1 MIKWVDENALQYFR
15 KRTEVQ
21 STGNTITVSE
31 KSNKSFPSILTKS
44 DIDVNLDNII
54 DNNTILKNNNKL
66 KSGLTLAKITTG
78 LPTKVKER
86 YALKDNQ
93 GNVIGSEINIYYDS
107 SLVEV
112 YLGNTDDRLTNVP
125 DPSTGKNYTIVK
137 SVSGE
142 DALCFVFVLDTGL
155 YELVSVPVGDFLRES
170 EFKDGLNVSNH
181 EVSAKI
187 SDGLEFGNA
196 GIGVNKPVKVKLHN
210 KYVSPSLANGISV
223 LNVNSN
229 GLSLDLENLLQRS
242 FKSSSYINLV
252 LTQAEASPLGTG
264 QVLLPILQPEA
275 NVVTISSATS
285 QNNGLVT
292 ANDVKQYLEGQG
304 SIKIQKGTD
313 GFYFNT
319 SVVKSTDSV
328 TGGTL
333 YTIKGD
339 LDIVNVENSG
349 PHQQGDIVT
358 IIDGLAHSYDVKQY
372 IEGNTYWRSDGTYQ
386 TSGIYTTTNTASGT
400 YSVAEGYDSTASAN
414 YSHAEGCQ
422 TAATGLSSHAEGES
436 TTASGDQSHVEGN
449 GATASGD
456 ISHAEGNDTSARG
469 DYSHAEGYAT
479 MTSGESSHVEG
490 SDTYALG
497 DASHAEGQGF
507 ITKSNFTISG
517 LANSTTYQS
526 STNHGLSKGIII
538 ERHVSSEDKYRF
550 ATIVNVLDNTHFVVD
565 KTLDDTQNITNE
577 YIYRLTGV
585 SYGNYSHSEGN
596 NTVARGMN
604 SHAEGDGTIAQE
616 NNSHAEGGST
626 TASGINSHAEGG
638 VTIASGTSSHAEGD
652 STAASGAS
660 SHAEGSGSEASGVA
674 AHAEG
679 YETVASGE
687 NSHAEG
693 ADTVS
698 SGLASHVEGYGP
710 TASGDASHAEG
721 CATIASGYTSHAE
734 GYQTTASEECSH
746 AEGSDTIAN
755 GNAAHSEGAHTTA
768 WGDGS
773 HVEGGGSVIRSTF
786 TISGS
791 AGIKGYVSSQDH
803 GLVVGSV
810 IKYNNRYAT
819 VVEVTNSTHFTLDH
833 TLDSDAAL
841 TNVYVDIIT
850 GISYGNCSHVE
861 NRENIA
867 VGASS
872 HAEGLHTIANNDNEH
887 ACGKYNLSTPN
898 QTLFSIGNG
907 TSDSDRHNVFEVTQ
921 DGSIIGGSFS
931 SGTSTQTINTSDT
944 APVVTKS
951 ESIILLNQDSRIPPF
966 LDLES
971 FSMSPGQH
979 VTIFLTNTFSSLSVS
994 LILGYSAYIYTQGN
1008 VDYKLGP
1015 EVHNITAQYSK
1026 IDIIRIST
1034 HQWTITL
1041 Y

>member
-1 MIKWVDENALQYFR
+1 MTKWVDENALQYFR

-21 STGNTITVSE
+21 STGNTIIISE
-31 KSNKSFPSILTKS
+31 KSNKRFPGTLTKS
-44 DIDVNLDNII
+44 DIDVNLNNII
-54 DNNTILKNNNKL
+54 DNNTILNNSNKL

-112 YLGNTDDRLTNVP
+112 YLGNTDDRLTNVA

-170 EFKDGLNVSNH
+170 EFKDGLEVSNH

-187 SDGLEFGNA
+187 SDGLVFGDA
-196 GIGVNKPVKVKLHN
+196 RSGDNKPVKIKLHN
-210 KYVSPSLANGISV
+210 KYVSPALANGISV
-223 LNVNSN
+223 LNVDSN

-252 LTQAEASPLGTG
+252 LTQAGASPLSTG

-285 QNNGLVT
+285 QNNGLAT
-292 ANDVKQYLEGQG
+292 AN
-304 SIKIQKGTD
+304 
-313 GFYFNT
+313 
-319 SVVKSTDSV
+319 
-328 TGGTL
+328 
-333 YTIKGD
+333 
-339 LDIVNVENSG
+339 
-349 PHQQGDIVT
+349 
-358 IIDGLAHSYDVKQY
+358 DVKQY

-386 TSGIYTTTNTASGT
+386 TSGIYTATNTASGT
-400 YSVAEGYDSTASAN
+400 YSVAEGYGTVA
-414 YSHAEGCQ
+414 
-422 TAATGLSSHAEGES
+422 
-436 TTASGDQSHVEGN
+436 
-449 GATASGD
+449 
-456 ISHAEGNDTSARG
+456 
-469 DYSHAEGYAT
+469 
-479 MTSGESSHVEG
+479 SGESSHV
-490 SDTYALG
+490 
-497 DASHAEGQGF
+497 
-507 ITKSNFTISG
+507 
-517 LANSTTYQS
+517 
-526 STNHGLSKGIII
+526 
-538 ERHVSSEDKYRF
+538 
-550 ATIVNVLDNTHFVVD
+550 
-565 KTLDDTQNITNE
+565 
-577 YIYRLTGV
+577 
-585 SYGNYSHSEGN
+585 
-596 NTVARGMN
+596 
-604 SHAEGDGTIAQE
+604 
-616 NNSHAEGGST
+616 
-626 TASGINSHAEGG
+626 
-638 VTIASGTSSHAEGD
+638 
-652 STAASGAS
+652 
-660 SHAEGSGSEASGVA
+660 
-674 AHAEG
+674 
-679 YETVASGE
+679 
-687 NSHAEG
+687 EG

-698 SGLASHVEGYGP
+698 SGLASHAEGYGP
-710 TASGDASHAEG
+710 TASGNASHAEG
-721 CATIASGYTSHAE
+721 EATIASGSASHAE
-734 GYQTTASEECSH
+734 GYGTTSSEEYSH
-746 AEGSDTIAN
+746 AEGDGTISA
-755 GNAAHSEGAHTTA
+755 GNASHSEGAHTTA

-773 HVEGGGSVIRSTF
+773 HAEGSSSGSTIRSTF

-791 AGIKGYVSSQDH
+791 AGITGYVSSQDH

-810 IKYNNRYAT
+810 IKYNNIYAA
-819 VVEVTNSTHFTLDH
+819 VVEVTNSTHFILDH

-841 TNVYVDIIT
+841 TNAYVNIIT

-867 VGASS
+867 IGASS

-921 DGSIIGGSFS
+921 DGNIIGGSFS
-931 SGTSTQTINTSDT
+931 SGISTQTIDTADT

-951 ESIILLNQDSRIPPF
+951 ESIILLEQDSRIPPF

-979 VTIFLTNTFSSLSVS
+979 VTIFLTHTFNSLSVS
-994 LILGYSAYIYTQGN
+994 LILGYGAYIYTQGN

-1026 IDIIRIST
+1026 IDIIRISI
-1034 HQWTITL
+1034 HQWAITL

>member
-1 MIKWVDENALQYFR
+1 MTKWVDENALQYFR

-21 STGNTITVSE
+21 STGNTITISE
-31 KSNKSFPSILTKS
+31 KSSKRFPGTLTKS

-125 DPSTGKNYTIVK
+125 DPSTGKNYTITK

-170 EFKDGLNVSNH
+170 EFKDGLEVSNH

-187 SDGLEFGNA
+187 SDGLVFGDA
-196 GIGVNKPVKVKLHN
+196 RSGDNKPVKIKLHN
-210 KYVSPSLANGISV
+210 KYVGPSVALRDGISV
-223 LNVNSN
+223 LNVSSD

-252 LTQAEASPLGTG
+252 LTQAGASPLDTG

-285 QNNGLVT
+285 QNNGLAT
-292 ANDVKQYLEGQG
+292 AN
-304 SIKIQKGTD
+304 
-313 GFYFNT
+313 
-319 SVVKSTDSV
+319 
-328 TGGTL
+328 
-333 YTIKGD
+333 
-339 LDIVNVENSG
+339 
-349 PHQQGDIVT
+349 
-358 IIDGLAHSYDVKQY
+358 DVKQY

-386 TSGIYTTTNTASGT
+386 TSGIYTAANTASGT
-400 YSVAEGYDSTASAN
+400 YSVAEGN
-414 YSHAEGCQ
+414 
-422 TAATGLSSHAEGES
+422 S
-436 TTASGDQSHVEGN
+436 TTASG
-449 GATASGD
+449 
-456 ISHAEGNDTSARG
+456 
-469 DYSHAEGYAT
+469 
-479 MTSGESSHVEG
+479 
-490 SDTYALG
+490 
-497 DASHAEGQGF
+497 
-507 ITKSNFTISG
+507 SN
-517 LANSTTYQS
+517 
-526 STNHGLSKGIII
+526 
-538 ERHVSSEDKYRF
+538 
-550 ATIVNVLDNTHFVVD
+550 
-565 KTLDDTQNITNE
+565 
-577 YIYRLTGV
+577 
-585 SYGNYSHSEGN
+585 SHSEG
-596 NTVARGMN
+596 
-604 SHAEGDGTIAQE
+604 SGTMA
-616 NNSHAEGGST
+616 NGSNSHAEGGST
-626 TASGINSHAEGG
+626 TANGQ
-638 VTIASGTSSHAEGD
+638 SSHAEGD
-652 STAASGAS
+652 STIASGNS
-660 SHAEGSGSEASGVA
+660 SHAEGSGPEASGVA

-687 NSHAEG
+687 SSHAEG
-693 ADTVS
+693 RDTTAL
-698 SGLASHVEGYGP
+698 GDYSHAECMYTNAYG
-710 TASGDASHAEG
+710 DFSHAEG
-721 CATIASGYTSHAE
+721 
-734 GYQTTASEECSH
+734 
-746 AEGSDTIAN
+746 EGSVVQ
-755 GNAAHSEGAHTTA
+755 S
-768 WGDGS
+768 S
-773 HVEGGGSVIRSTF
+773 F

-791 AGIKGYVSSQDH
+791 AGITEYVSSQDH

-810 IKYNNRYAT
+810 IKYNNIYAA
-819 VVEVTNSTHFTLDH
+819 VVQVDNTTHFTLNH
-833 TLDSDAAL
+833 TLSSNTAL

-850 GISYGNCSHVE
+850 GISYGDCSHVE
-861 NRENIA
+861 NRGNIA
-867 VGASS
+867 IGDNS
-872 HAEGLHTIANNDNEH
+872 HVEGLHTITNNDNEH

-907 TSDSDRHNVFEVTQ
+907 TSDTDRRNAFEVTQ
-921 DGSIIGGSFS
+921 DGNIIGGSFS
-931 SGTSTQTINTSDT
+931 SGVSVQTINTADT

-951 ESIILLNQDSRIPPF
+951 ESIILLYQDSRIPPF

-979 VTIFLTNTFSSLSVS
+979 ITIFLTHTFDSLNVS
-994 LILGYSAYIYTQGN
+994 LIFGYSAYIYTQGN

-1015 EVHNITAQYSK
+1015 ENQLLPPEVYNITAQYSK
-1026 IDIIRIST
+1026 IDIVRMGI

>member
-1 MIKWVDENALQYFR
+1 MTKWVDENALQYFR

-21 STGNTITVSE
+21 STGNTITISE
-31 KSNKSFPSILTKS
+31 KNNKRFPGTLTKS

-78 LPTKVKER
+78 LPVKVKER

-93 GNVIGSEINIYYDS
+93 GNVIGSEIDIYYDS

-125 DPSTGKNYTIVK
+125 DPSTGKNYTITK

-196 GIGVNKPVKVKLHN
+196 GIGVNKPVKIKLHN
-210 KYVSPSLANGISV
+210 KYVGPSVALRDGISV
-223 LNVNSN
+223 LNVDSN

-252 LTQAEASPLGTG
+252 LTQAGASPLSTG

-285 QNNGLVT
+285 QNNGLAT
-292 ANDVKQYLEGQG
+292 ANDVKQY
-304 SIKIQKGTD
+304 
-313 GFYFNT
+313 
-319 SVVKSTDSV
+319 V
-328 TGGTL
+328 
-333 YTIKGD
+333 
-339 LDIVNVENSG
+339 
-349 PHQQGDIVT
+349 
-358 IIDGLAHSYDVKQY
+358 
-372 IEGNTYWRSDGTYQ
+372 EGNTYWRSDGTYQ
-386 TSGIYTTTNTASGT
+386 TSGIYTATNTASGT
-400 YSVAEGYDSTASAN
+400 YSVAEGYDSTAGAN

-422 TAATGLSSHAEGES
+422 TVATGLSSHAEGES
-436 TTASGDQSHVEGN
+436 TTASGDQSHAEGD
-449 GATASGD
+449 GTSASGD
-456 ISHAEGNDTSARG
+456 MSHAEGNDTSAQGDYSHTEGYGTVASGESSHAEGAGTLASG
-469 DYSHAEGYAT
+469 DYSHAEG
-479 MTSGESSHVEG
+479 SGVEAYG
-490 SDTYALG
+490 QY
-497 DASHAEGQGF
+497 SHAEGF
-507 ITKSNFTISG
+507 CT
-517 LANSTTYQS
+517 A
-526 STNHGLSKGIII
+526 
-538 ERHVSSEDKYRF
+538 
-550 ATIVNVLDNTHFVVD
+550 
-565 KTLDDTQNITNE
+565 
-577 YIYRLTGV
+577 
-585 SYGNYSHSEGN
+585 
-596 NTVARGMN
+596 
-604 SHAEGDGTIAQE
+604 
-616 NNSHAEGGST
+616 
-626 TASGINSHAEGG
+626 ASGE
-638 VTIASGTSSHAEGD
+638 SSHAEGD
-652 STAASGAS
+652 DS
-660 SHAEGSGSEASGVA
+660 VA
-674 AHAEG
+674 
-679 YETVASGE
+679 
-687 NSHAEG
+687 
-693 ADTVS
+693 
-698 SGLASHVEGYGP
+698 L
-710 TASGDASHAEG
+710 
-721 CATIASGYTSHAE
+721 
-734 GYQTTASEECSH
+734 EECSH
-746 AEGSDTIAN
+746 AEGDRTISA
-755 GNAAHSEGAHTTA
+755 GNASHSEGAHTTA

-773 HVEGGGSVIRSTF
+773 HAEGSSSGSTTKSTF

-791 AGIKGYVSSQDH
+791 AGIMGYVSSQDH

-810 IKYNNRYAT
+810 IKYNNIYAA
-819 VVEVTNSTHFTLDH
+819 VVQVDNATHFTLDK
-833 TLDSDAAL
+833 TLSSDTAL

-861 NRENIA
+861 NKGNIA
-867 VGASS
+867 VGVNS
-872 HAEGLHTIANNDNEH
+872 HAEGLCTITNNDNEH
-887 ACGKYNLSTPN
+887 ACGKYNLSTPD

-907 TSDSDRHNVFEVTQ
+907 TSDSDRRNVFEVTQ
-921 DGSIIGGSFS
+921 DGNIIGGSFS
-931 SGTSTQTINTSDT
+931 SGISTQTINTSDT

-951 ESIILLNQDSRIPPF
+951 GSIILLEQDSRIPPF

-979 VTIFLTNTFSSLSVS
+979 VTIFLTHTFNSLSVS
-994 LILGYSAYIYTQGN
+994 LILGYGAYIYTQGN

-1026 IDIIRIST
+1026 IDIVRIST

>member
-1 MIKWVDENALQYFR
+1 MTKWVDENALQYFR

-21 STGNTITVSE
+21 STGNTITISE
-31 KSNKSFPSILTKS
+31 KSNKRFPGTLTKS

-54 DNNTILKNNNKL
+54 DNNTILKNSNKL

-125 DPSTGKNYTIVK
+125 DPSTRKNYTITK

-187 SDGLEFGNA
+187 SDGLQFGDARTGDNR
-196 GIGVNKPVKVKLHN
+196 PVKIKLHN
-210 KYVSPSLANGISV
+210 KYVSPALANGISV
-223 LNVNSN
+223 LNVSSD
-229 GLSLDLENLLQRS
+229 GLSLDLEHLLQRS

-252 LTQAEASPLGTG
+252 LTQAGASPLDTG

-285 QNNGLVT
+285 QNNGLAT
-292 ANDVKQYLEGQG
+292 AN
-304 SIKIQKGTD
+304 
-313 GFYFNT
+313 
-319 SVVKSTDSV
+319 
-328 TGGTL
+328 
-333 YTIKGD
+333 
-339 LDIVNVENSG
+339 
-349 PHQQGDIVT
+349 
-358 IIDGLAHSYDVKQY
+358 DVKQY

-436 TTASGDQSHVEGN
+436 TTASGDQSHAEGD
-449 GATASGD
+449 GTSASGNM
-456 ISHAEGNDTSARG
+456 SHAEGNDTSAQG
-469 DYSHAEGYAT
+469 DNSHAEGYGT
-479 MTSGESSHVEG
+479 TSSGESSH
-490 SDTYALG
+490 
-497 DASHAEGQGF
+497 AEG
-507 ITKSNFTISG
+507 
-517 LANSTTYQS
+517 A
-526 STNHGLSKGIII
+526 H
-538 ERHVSSEDKYRF
+538 
-550 ATIVNVLDNTHFVVD
+550 
-565 KTLDDTQNITNE
+565 
-577 YIYRLTGV
+577 
-585 SYGNYSHSEGN
+585 
-596 NTVARGMN
+596 
-604 SHAEGDGTIAQE
+604 TIAWGDE
-616 NNSHAEGGST
+616 SHAEGGGFAIKS
-626 TASGINSHAEGG
+626 I
-638 VTIASGTSSHAEGD
+638 
-652 STAASGAS
+652 
-660 SHAEGSGSEASGVA
+660 
-674 AHAEG
+674 
-679 YETVASGE
+679 
-687 NSHAEG
+687 
-693 ADTVS
+693 
-698 SGLASHVEGYGP
+698 
-710 TASGDASHAEG
+710 
-721 CATIASGYTSHAE
+721 
-734 GYQTTASEECSH
+734 
-746 AEGSDTIAN
+746 
-755 GNAAHSEGAHTTA
+755 
-768 WGDGS
+768 
-773 HVEGGGSVIRSTF
+773 F

-791 AGIKGYVSSQDH
+791 AGTKGYVSSQDH

-810 IKYNNRYAT
+810 IKYNNIYAT
-819 VVEVTNSTHFTLDH
+819 IVEVINFTHFTLDK
-833 TLDSDAAL
+833 TLSSDTAL

-861 NRENIA
+861 NKGNIA
-867 VGASS
+867 VGNNS
-872 HAEGLHTIANNDNEH
+872 HAEGLCTIANNDNEH

-921 DGSIIGGSFS
+921 DGNIIGGSFS
-931 SGTSTQTINTSDT
+931 SGVSTQTIDTADT

-951 ESIILLNQDSRIPPF
+951 KSIILLEQDTKIPPF
-966 LDLES
+966 LDLKY

-979 VTIFLTNTFSSLSVS
+979 VTIFLTHTFDSLDVSV
-994 LILGYSAYIYTQGN
+994 IFGYSVYIYTQGN

-1015 EVHNITAQYSK
+1015 DNQLLPPKVHNITAQYSK

>member
-1 MIKWVDENALQYFR
+1 MTKWVDESALQYFR

-21 STGNTITVSE
+21 STGNTITISE
-31 KSNKSFPSILTKS
+31 KSNKRFPGTLTKS

-125 DPSTGKNYTIVK
+125 DPSTGKNYTITK

-196 GIGVNKPVKVKLHN
+196 GIGVNKPVKIKLHN
-210 KYVSPSLANGISV
+210 KYVGPSVALRDGISV
-223 LNVNSN
+223 LNVDSN

-252 LTQAEASPLGTG
+252 LTQAGASPLSTG

-285 QNNGLVT
+285 QNNGLAT
-292 ANDVKQYLEGQG
+292 AN
-304 SIKIQKGTD
+304 
-313 GFYFNT
+313 
-319 SVVKSTDSV
+319 
-328 TGGTL
+328 
-333 YTIKGD
+333 
-339 LDIVNVENSG
+339 
-349 PHQQGDIVT
+349 
-358 IIDGLAHSYDVKQY
+358 DVKQY

-400 YSVAEGYDSTASAN
+400 YSVAEGN
-414 YSHAEGCQ
+414 
-422 TAATGLSSHAEGES
+422 S
-436 TTASGDQSHVEGN
+436 TTASGG
-449 GATASGD
+449 
-456 ISHAEGNDTSARG
+456 
-469 DYSHAEGYAT
+469 
-479 MTSGESSHVEG
+479 
-490 SDTYALG
+490 
-497 DASHAEGQGF
+497 
-507 ITKSNFTISG
+507 
-517 LANSTTYQS
+517 
-526 STNHGLSKGIII
+526 
-538 ERHVSSEDKYRF
+538 
-550 ATIVNVLDNTHFVVD
+550 
-565 KTLDDTQNITNE
+565 
-577 YIYRLTGV
+577 
-585 SYGNYSHSEGN
+585 
-596 NTVARGMN
+596 N
-604 SHAEGDGTIAQE
+604 SHAEGSGTIASGG
-616 NNSHAEGGST
+616 NSHAEGG
-626 TASGINSHAEGG
+626 A
-638 VTIASGTSSHAEGD
+638 TIASGLSSHAEGD
-652 STAASGAS
+652 STVASGS
-660 SHAEGSGSEASGVA
+660 HSHAEGSG
-674 AHAEG
+674 
-679 YETVASGE
+679 
-687 NSHAEG
+687 
-693 ADTVS
+693 
-698 SGLASHVEGYGP
+698 P
-710 TASGDASHAEG
+710 TASGDCSHAEG
-721 CATIASGYTSHAE
+721 EATIASGQA
-734 GYQTTASEECSH
+734 SH
-746 AEGSDTIAN
+746 AEGSDTTAD
-755 GNAAHSEGAHTTA
+755 GNVAHAEGAHTIA

-773 HVEGGGSVIRSTF
+773 HAEGSGFAIKSTF

-791 AGIKGYVSSQDH
+791 AGIMGYVSSQDH

-841 TNVYVDIIT
+841 TNVYIDIIT

-907 TSDSDRHNVFEVTQ
+907 TSDSDRRNVFEVTQ
-921 DGSIIGGSFS
+921 DGSVIGGSFS
-931 SGTSTQTINTSDT
+931 SGISTQTIDTADT

-951 ESIILLNQDSRIPPF
+951 ESIILLDQDSRIPPF

-979 VTIFLTNTFSSLSVS
+979 VTIFLTHTFDSLSVS
-994 LILGYSAYIYTQGN
+994 LIFGYNAYIYTQGN

-1034 HQWTITL
+1034 HQWAITL

>member
-1 MIKWVDENALQYFR
+1 MTKWVDENALQYFR

-125 DPSTGKNYTIVK
+125 DPSTGKNYTITK

-196 GIGVNKPVKVKLHN
+196 GIGVNKPVKIKLHN
-210 KYVSPSLANGISV
+210 KYVEPSVALRDGISV
-223 LNVNSN
+223 LNVDSN
-229 GLSLDLENLLQRS
+229 GLSLDLENLLRRS

-252 LTQAEASPLGTG
+252 LTQAEVSPLDTG

-285 QNNGLVT
+285 QNNGLAT
-292 ANDVKQYLEGQG
+292 AN
-304 SIKIQKGTD
+304 
-313 GFYFNT
+313 
-319 SVVKSTDSV
+319 
-328 TGGTL
+328 
-333 YTIKGD
+333 
-339 LDIVNVENSG
+339 
-349 PHQQGDIVT
+349 
-358 IIDGLAHSYDVKQY
+358 DVKQY

-386 TSGIYTTTNTASGT
+386 TSGIYTATNTASGT
-400 YSVAEGYDSTASAN
+400 YSVAEGYDSTAGAN

-449 GATASGD
+449 GATAYGD
-456 ISHAEGNDTSARG
+456 ISHAEGNDTNAQG

-479 MTSGESSHVEG
+479 MTSGESSHAEG

-507 ITKSNFTISG
+507 ITKSNFTITG
-517 LANSTTYQS
+517 LINSTTYQS
-526 STNHGLSKGIII
+526 STNHGLSEGIII
-538 ERHVSSEDKYRF
+538 EYHPVSKGNKYRF
-550 ATIVNVLDNTHFVVD
+550 ATVVNILDNTHFVVD
-565 KTLDDTQNITNE
+565 KTLNDTQGITNE
-577 YIYRLTGV
+577 YIYILTGV

-596 NTVARGMN
+596 NTIAKGIGSHSEGFCQSTN
-604 SHAEGDGTIAQE
+604 SIIGDITAIGTGSHAEGYVDDDGGNIRAIGIGSHAE
-616 NNSHAEGGST
+616 GFAGNALCNVAIGDGSHAEGGDSR
-626 TASGINSHAEGG
+626 AEGDFSHAEGLSTSAIG
-638 VTIASGTSSHAEGD
+638 NDSHSEGSGTMANGDHSHSEGLQTVADGQSSHAEGD
-652 STAASGAS
+652 KTIASGNV
-660 SHAEGSGSEASGVA
+660 SHAEGDTTLAYGA
-674 AHAEG
+674 
-679 YETVASGE
+679 

-693 ADTVS
+693 IGS
-698 SGLASHVEGYGP
+698 SELM
-710 TASGDASHAEG
+710 
-721 CATIASGYTSHAE
+721 TS
-734 GYQTTASEECSH
+734 
-746 AEGSDTIAN
+746 
-755 GNAAHSEGAHTTA
+755 
-768 WGDGS
+768 
-773 HVEGGGSVIRSTF
+773 F
-786 TISGS
+786 TISGG
-791 AGIKGYVSSQDH
+791 AGTTGYVSSQNH
-803 GLVVGSV
+803 GLIEGSI
-810 IKYNNRYAT
+810 IKYGNIYAMVT
-819 VVEVTNSTHFTLDH
+819 EVTNSTHFILDKTL
-833 TLDSDAAL
+833 SNEAL
-841 TNVYVDIIT
+841 ANVNVFIIT
-850 GISYGNCSHVE
+850 GVSYGANSH
-861 NRENIA
+861 
-867 VGASS
+867 S
-872 HAEGLHTIANNDNEH
+872 EGKNTIASNEAEH
-887 ACGKYNLSTPN
+887 ACGKYNVSTPG

-907 TSDSDRHNVFEVTQ
+907 TSDSDRRNVFEVTQ
-921 DGSIIGGSFS
+921 DGNIIGGSFS
-931 SGTSTQTINTSDT
+931 SGTSIQTINTANT

-951 ESIILLNQDSRIPPF
+951 ESIILLSQDSRIPPF

-979 VTIFLTNTFSSLSVS
+979 VTIFLTHTFNSLDVS
-994 LILGYSAYIYTQGN
+994 LIFGYAAYIYTQGN

-1015 EVHNITAQYSK
+1015 ANGSLPPEVHNITAQYSK
-1026 IDIIRIST
+1026 IDIVRIST

>member
-1 MIKWVDENALQYFR
+1 MTKWVDESALQYFR

-21 STGNTITVSE
+21 STGNTITISE
-31 KSNKSFPSILTKS
+31 KSNKRFPGTLTKS

-66 KSGLTLAKITTG
+66 KSGLTLSKITTG
-78 LPTKVKER
+78 LPSKVKER

-125 DPSTGKNYTIVK
+125 DPSTGKNYTITK

-196 GIGVNKPVKVKLHN
+196 GIGVNKPVKIKLHN
-210 KYVSPSLANGISV
+210 KYVGPSVALRDGISV
-223 LNVNSN
+223 LNVDSN

-252 LTQAEASPLGTG
+252 LTQAGASPLSTG

-285 QNNGLVT
+285 QNNGLAT
-292 ANDVKQYLEGQG
+292 AN
-304 SIKIQKGTD
+304 
-313 GFYFNT
+313 
-319 SVVKSTDSV
+319 
-328 TGGTL
+328 
-333 YTIKGD
+333 
-339 LDIVNVENSG
+339 
-349 PHQQGDIVT
+349 
-358 IIDGLAHSYDVKQY
+358 DVKQY

-386 TSGIYTTTNTASGT
+386 TSGIYTATNTASGT
-400 YSVAEGYDSTASAN
+400 CSVAEGN
-414 YSHAEGCQ
+414 
-422 TAATGLSSHAEGES
+422 S
-436 TTASGDQSHVEGN
+436 TTASGG
-449 GATASGD
+449 
-456 ISHAEGNDTSARG
+456 
-469 DYSHAEGYAT
+469 
-479 MTSGESSHVEG
+479 
-490 SDTYALG
+490 
-497 DASHAEGQGF
+497 
-507 ITKSNFTISG
+507 
-517 LANSTTYQS
+517 
-526 STNHGLSKGIII
+526 
-538 ERHVSSEDKYRF
+538 
-550 ATIVNVLDNTHFVVD
+550 
-565 KTLDDTQNITNE
+565 
-577 YIYRLTGV
+577 
-585 SYGNYSHSEGN
+585 
-596 NTVARGMN
+596 
-604 SHAEGDGTIAQE
+604 
-616 NNSHAEGGST
+616 NSHAEGGGT
-626 TASGINSHAEGG
+626 IASGGNSHAEGG
-638 VTIASGTSSHAEGD
+638 ATIASGLSSHAEGD
-652 STAASGAS
+652 STVASGS
-660 SHAEGSGSEASGVA
+660 HSHAEGSGPEALGVA
-674 AHAEG
+674 SHAEG
-679 YETVASGE
+679 YETTASGE

-698 SGLASHVEGYGP
+698 SGLASHAEGYGP
-710 TASGDASHAEG
+710 TASGDCSHAEG
-721 CATIASGYTSHAE
+721 EATIASGQA
-734 GYQTTASEECSH
+734 SH
-746 AEGSDTIAN
+746 AEGSDTTAD
-755 GNAAHSEGAHTTA
+755 GNVAHAEGAHTIA

-773 HVEGGGSVIRSTF
+773 HAEGSGFAIKSTF

-791 AGIKGYVSSQDH
+791 AGIMGYVSSQDH

-872 HAEGLHTIANNDNEH
+872 HAEGLRTIANNDNEH

-907 TSDSDRHNVFEVTQ
+907 TSDSDRRNVFEVTQ
-921 DGSIIGGSFS
+921 DGNIIGGSFS
-931 SGTSTQTINTSDT
+931 SGISTQTINTSDT

-951 ESIILLNQDSRIPPF
+951 GSIILLEQDSRIPPF

-979 VTIFLTNTFSSLSVS
+979 VTIFLTHTFNSLSVS
-994 LILGYSAYIYTQGN
+994 LIFGYTAYIYTQGN

-1026 IDIIRIST
+1026 IDIVRIST
-1034 HQWTITL
+1034 HQWVITL

>member
-1 MIKWVDENALQYFR
+1 MTKWVDESALQYFR

-21 STGNTITVSE
+21 STGNTITISE
-31 KSNKSFPSILTKS
+31 KSSKRFPGTLTKS

-54 DNNTILKNNNKL
+54 DNNTILKNNSNKL

-125 DPSTGKNYTIVK
+125 DPSTGKNYTITK

-170 EFKDGLNVSNH
+170 EFKDGLNISNH

-196 GIGVNKPVKVKLHN
+196 GIGVNKPVKIKLHN
-210 KYVSPSLANGISV
+210 KYVGPSVALRDGISV
-223 LNVNSN
+223 LNVDSN

-252 LTQAEASPLGTG
+252 LTQAGASPLSTG

-285 QNNGLVT
+285 QNNGLAT
-292 ANDVKQYLEGQG
+292 AN
-304 SIKIQKGTD
+304 
-313 GFYFNT
+313 
-319 SVVKSTDSV
+319 
-328 TGGTL
+328 
-333 YTIKGD
+333 
-339 LDIVNVENSG
+339 
-349 PHQQGDIVT
+349 
-358 IIDGLAHSYDVKQY
+358 DVKQY

-436 TTASGDQSHVEGN
+436 TIASGDQSHVEGN
-449 GATASGD
+449 GAIASGD

-550 ATIVNVLDNTHFVVD
+550 ATVVNVLDNTHFVVD

-616 NNSHAEGGST
+616 NNSHAEGSST

-660 SHAEGSGSEASGVA
+660 SHAEGAGSEASGVA

-746 AEGSDTIAN
+746 AEGFDTIAN

-773 HVEGGGSVIRSTF
+773 HAEGGGSVIKSTF

-791 AGIKGYVSSQDH
+791 AGTKGYVSSQDH

-810 IKYNNRYAT
+810 IKYDNRYAT

-841 TNVYVDIIT
+841 TNTYVNIIT

-861 NRENIA
+861 NKGNIA
-867 VGASS
+867 VGVNS
-872 HAEGLHTIANNDNEH
+872 HAEGLCTITNNDNEH

-907 TSDSDRHNVFEVTQ
+907 TSNSDRRNVFEVTQ

-931 SGTSTQTINTSDT
+931 SGISFQTINTADT

-951 ESIILLNQDSRIPPF
+951 ESIILLEQDSRIPPF

-979 VTIFLTNTFSSLSVS
+979 VTIFLTHTFNSLSVS
-994 LILGYSAYIYTQGN
+994 LIFGYTAYIYTQGN

-1026 IDIIRIST
+1026 IDIIRMRT
-1034 HQWTITL
+1034 HQWAITL

>member
-1 MIKWVDENALQYFR
+1 MTKWVDENALQYFR

-21 STGNTITVSE
+21 STGNTITISE
-31 KSNKSFPSILTKS
+31 KSNKRFPGTLTKS

-54 DNNTILKNNNKL
+54 DNNTILKNSNKL

-78 LPTKVKER
+78 LPAKIKER

-125 DPSTGKNYTIVK
+125 DPSTGKNYTIAK

-196 GIGVNKPVKVKLHN
+196 GIGVNKPVKIKLHN
-210 KYVSPSLANGISV
+210 KYVGPSVALRDGISV
-223 LNVNSN
+223 LNVDSN

-252 LTQAEASPLGTG
+252 LTQAGASPLSTG

-285 QNNGLVT
+285 QNNGLAT
-292 ANDVKQYLEGQG
+292 AN
-304 SIKIQKGTD
+304 
-313 GFYFNT
+313 
-319 SVVKSTDSV
+319 
-328 TGGTL
+328 
-333 YTIKGD
+333 
-339 LDIVNVENSG
+339 
-349 PHQQGDIVT
+349 
-358 IIDGLAHSYDVKQY
+358 DVKQY

-497 DASHAEGQGF
+497 DASHAEGQGL
-507 ITKSNFTISG
+507 IARSNFTIGG

-526 STNHGLSKGIII
+526 SVNHGLSEGTIIGYHI
-538 ERHVSSEDKYRF
+538 SSEARYRF
-550 ATIVNVLDNTHFVVD
+550 ATVVNVLDNTHFVVD
-565 KTLDDTQNITNE
+565 KTLDDTQSITNE
-577 YIYRLTGV
+577 YIYILTGV

-596 NTVARGMN
+596 NTVARGTN
-604 SHAEGDGTIAQE
+604 S
-616 NNSHAEGGST
+616 
-626 TASGINSHAEGG
+626 
-638 VTIASGTSSHAEGD
+638 
-652 STAASGAS
+652 
-660 SHAEGSGSEASGVA
+660 
-674 AHAEG
+674 HAEG

-755 GNAAHSEGAHTTA
+755 GNATHSEGAHTTA

-791 AGIKGYVSSQDH
+791 AGIKGYVSSQNH

-810 IKYNNRYAT
+810 IKYNNIYAT
-819 VVEVTNSTHFTLDH
+819 VVQVDNITHFTLDH
-833 TLDSDAAL
+833 TLNSDVAL
-841 TNVYVDIIT
+841 TDVYVDIIT

-898 QTLFSIGNG
+898 QTLFSVGNG
-907 TSDSDRHNVFEVTQ
+907 TSDSDRRNVFEVTQ

-931 SGTSTQTINTSDT
+931 SGISTQTIDT
-944 APVVTKS
+944 ADTTPVVTKS
-951 ESIILLNQDSRIPPF
+951 ESIILLDQDARIPPF

-971 FSMSPGQH
+971 FSMNPGQR
-979 VTIFLTNTFSSLSVS
+979 VTIFLTHTFNSLSVS
-994 LILGYSAYIYTQGN
+994 LIFGWSAYIYTQGN

-1015 EVHNITAQYSK
+1015 TNDLLPPEVHNITAQYSK
-1026 IDIIRIST
+1026 IDIVRIET
-1034 HQWTITL
+1034 HQWAITL

>member
-1 MIKWVDENALQYFR
+1 MIKWVDESALQYFR

-31 KSNKSFPSILTKS
+31 KSNKGFPSILTKS

-125 DPSTGKNYTIVK
+125 DPSTGKNYTITK

-196 GIGVNKPVKVKLHN
+196 GIGVNKPVKIKLHN
-210 KYVSPSLANGISV
+210 KYVGPSVALRDGISV
-223 LNVNSN
+223 LNVDSN

-252 LTQAEASPLGTG
+252 LTQAGASPLSTG

-285 QNNGLVT
+285 QNNGLAT
-292 ANDVKQYLEGQG
+292 ANDVKQY
-304 SIKIQKGTD
+304 
-313 GFYFNT
+313 
-319 SVVKSTDSV
+319 V
-328 TGGTL
+328 
-333 YTIKGD
+333 
-339 LDIVNVENSG
+339 
-349 PHQQGDIVT
+349 
-358 IIDGLAHSYDVKQY
+358 
-372 IEGNTYWRSDGTYQ
+372 EGNTYWRSDGTYQ
-386 TSGIYTTTNTASGT
+386 TSGIYTATNTTSGT
-400 YSVAEGYDSTASAN
+400 CSVAEGN
-414 YSHAEGCQ
+414 
-422 TAATGLSSHAEGES
+422 S
-436 TTASGDQSHVEGN
+436 TTASGG
-449 GATASGD
+449 
-456 ISHAEGNDTSARG
+456 
-469 DYSHAEGYAT
+469 
-479 MTSGESSHVEG
+479 
-490 SDTYALG
+490 
-497 DASHAEGQGF
+497 
-507 ITKSNFTISG
+507 
-517 LANSTTYQS
+517 
-526 STNHGLSKGIII
+526 
-538 ERHVSSEDKYRF
+538 
-550 ATIVNVLDNTHFVVD
+550 
-565 KTLDDTQNITNE
+565 
-577 YIYRLTGV
+577 
-585 SYGNYSHSEGN
+585 
-596 NTVARGMN
+596 N
-604 SHAEGDGTIAQE
+604 SHAEGSGTIASGG
-616 NNSHAEGGST
+616 NSHAEGG
-626 TASGINSHAEGG
+626 A
-638 VTIASGTSSHAEGD
+638 TIASGLSSHAEGD
-652 STAASGAS
+652 STVASGS
-660 SHAEGSGSEASGVA
+660 HSHAEGSGPEALGVA
-674 AHAEG
+674 SHAEG
-679 YETVASGE
+679 YETTASGE

-698 SGLASHVEGYGP
+698 SGLASHAEGYGP
-710 TASGDASHAEG
+710 TASGDCSHAEG
-721 CATIASGYTSHAE
+721 EATIASGQA
-734 GYQTTASEECSH
+734 SH
-746 AEGSDTIAN
+746 AEGSDTTAD
-755 GNAAHSEGAHTTA
+755 GNVAHAEGAHTIA

-773 HVEGGGSVIRSTF
+773 HAEGSGFAIKSTF

-791 AGIKGYVSSQDH
+791 AGIMGYVSSQDH

-841 TNVYVDIIT
+841 TNVYIDIIT

-907 TSDSDRHNVFEVTQ
+907 TSDSDRRNVFEVTQ
-921 DGSIIGGSFS
+921 DGSVIGGSFS
-931 SGTSTQTINTSDT
+931 SGISTQTIDTADT

-951 ESIILLNQDSRIPPF
+951 GSIILLEQDSRIPPF

-979 VTIFLTNTFSSLSVS
+979 VTIFLTHTFNSLSVS
-994 LILGYSAYIYTQGN
+994 LIFGYTAYIYTQGN

-1034 HQWTITL
+1034 HQWAITL

>member
-1 MIKWVDENALQYFR
+1 MTKWVDENALQYFR

-21 STGNTITVSE
+21 STGNTITISE
-31 KSNKSFPSILTKS
+31 KSNKRFPGTLTKS

-54 DNNTILKNNNKL
+54 DNNTILKNSNKL

-125 DPSTGKNYTIVK
+125 DPSTGKNYTITK

-187 SDGLEFGNA
+187 SDGLVFGDA
-196 GIGVNKPVKVKLHN
+196 RSGDNKPVKIKLHN
-210 KYVSPSLANGISV
+210 KYVGPSVALRDGISV
-223 LNVNSN
+223 LNVDSN

-252 LTQAEASPLGTG
+252 LTQAGASPLDTG

-285 QNNGLVT
+285 QNNGLAT
-292 ANDVKQYLEGQG
+292 AN
-304 SIKIQKGTD
+304 
-313 GFYFNT
+313 
-319 SVVKSTDSV
+319 
-328 TGGTL
+328 
-333 YTIKGD
+333 
-339 LDIVNVENSG
+339 
-349 PHQQGDIVT
+349 
-358 IIDGLAHSYDVKQY
+358 DVKQY

-386 TSGIYTTTNTASGT
+386 TSGIYTATNTASGT
-400 YSVAEGYDSTASAN
+400 YSMAEGYDSTASAN

-436 TTASGDQSHVEGN
+436 TTASGDQSHAEGD
-449 GATASGD
+449 GTTASGNM
-456 ISHAEGNDTSARG
+456 SHAEGNDTSAQG
-469 DYSHAEGYAT
+469 DFSHTEGY
-479 MTSGESSHVEG
+479 G
-490 SDTYALG
+490 
-497 DASHAEGQGF
+497 
-507 ITKSNFTISG
+507 
-517 LANSTTYQS
+517 
-526 STNHGLSKGIII
+526 
-538 ERHVSSEDKYRF
+538 
-550 ATIVNVLDNTHFVVD
+550 
-565 KTLDDTQNITNE
+565 
-577 YIYRLTGV
+577 
-585 SYGNYSHSEGN
+585 
-596 NTVARGMN
+596 TVAFG
-604 SHAEGDGTIAQE
+604 E
-616 NNSHAEGGST
+616 
-626 TASGINSHAEGG
+626 
-638 VTIASGTSSHAEGD
+638 SSHAEGRD
-652 STAASGAS
+652 TTALGYYSHAECVYTNAYGDF
-660 SHAEGSGSEASGVA
+660 SHAEG
-674 AHAEG
+674 
-679 YETVASGE
+679 
-687 NSHAEG
+687 
-693 ADTVS
+693 
-698 SGLASHVEGYGP
+698 
-710 TASGDASHAEG
+710 
-721 CATIASGYTSHAE
+721 
-734 GYQTTASEECSH
+734 
-746 AEGSDTIAN
+746 EGSVVQ
-755 GNAAHSEGAHTTA
+755 S
-768 WGDGS
+768 S
-773 HVEGGGSVIRSTF
+773 F

-791 AGIKGYVSSQDH
+791 AGIRGYVSSQDH

-810 IKYNNRYAT
+810 IRYQKSRDNYIYAT
-819 VVEVTNSTHFTLDH
+819 VVEVTNSTHFTLDK
-833 TLDSDAAL
+833 TLSSDTAL

-850 GISYGNCSHVE
+850 GISYGDCSHIE
-861 NRENIA
+861 NRGNIA
-867 VGASS
+867 IGDNS
-872 HAEGLHTIANNDNEH
+872 HAEGLHTVANNDNEH

-907 TSDSDRHNVFEVTQ
+907 TSDSDRRNVFEVTQ
-921 DGSIIGGSFS
+921 DGNIIGGSFS
-931 SGTSTQTINTSDT
+931 SGISTQTIDTANT

-951 ESIILLNQDSRIPPF
+951 GSIILLEQDSRIPPF

-979 VTIFLTNTFSSLSVS
+979 VTIFLTHTFNSLSVS
-994 LILGYSAYIYTQGN
+994 LILGYGAYIYTQGN

-1026 IDIIRIST
+1026 IDIVRIST

>member
-1 MIKWVDENALQYFR
+1 MTKWVDENALQYFR

-21 STGNTITVSE
+21 STGNTITISE
-31 KSNKSFPSILTKS
+31 KSNKRFPGTLTKS

-54 DNNTILKNNNKL
+54 DNNTILNNSNKL

-125 DPSTGKNYTIVK
+125 DPSTGKNYTITK

-196 GIGVNKPVKVKLHN
+196 GIGVNKPVKIKLHN
-210 KYVSPSLANGISV
+210 KYVSPALANGISV
-223 LNVNSN
+223 LNVSSD
-229 GLSLDLENLLQRS
+229 GLSLDLEHLLQRS

-252 LTQAEASPLGTG
+252 LTQEGASPLSTG

-285 QNNGLVT
+285 QNNGLAT
-292 ANDVKQYLEGQG
+292 AN
-304 SIKIQKGTD
+304 
-313 GFYFNT
+313 
-319 SVVKSTDSV
+319 
-328 TGGTL
+328 
-333 YTIKGD
+333 
-339 LDIVNVENSG
+339 
-349 PHQQGDIVT
+349 
-358 IIDGLAHSYDVKQY
+358 DVKQY

-386 TSGIYTTTNTASGT
+386 TSGIYTATNTASGT
-400 YSVAEGYDSTASAN
+400 YSMAEGYDSTASAN

-436 TTASGDQSHVEGN
+436 TTASGNQSHAEGD
-449 GATASGD
+449 GTTASGD
-456 ISHAEGNDTSARG
+456 ISHTEGNDTSAQG
-469 DYSHAEGYAT
+469 DYSHAEGYGTVA
-479 MTSGESSHVEG
+479 SGEG
-490 SDTYALG
+490 
-497 DASHAEGQGF
+497 SHAEGQ
-507 ITKSNFTISG
+507 N
-517 LANSTTYQS
+517 TTAL
-526 STNHGLSKGIII
+526 G
-538 ERHVSSEDKYRF
+538 D
-550 ATIVNVLDNTHFVVD
+550 
-565 KTLDDTQNITNE
+565 
-577 YIYRLTGV
+577 
-585 SYGNYSHSEGN
+585 YSHAECIYTNAYGDF
-596 NTVARGMN
+596 
-604 SHAEGDGTIAQE
+604 SHAEG
-616 NNSHAEGGST
+616 
-626 TASGINSHAEGG
+626 
-638 VTIASGTSSHAEGD
+638 
-652 STAASGAS
+652 
-660 SHAEGSGSEASGVA
+660 EGSV
-674 AHAEG
+674 
-679 YETVASGE
+679 VQ
-687 NSHAEG
+687 
-693 ADTVS
+693 S
-698 SGLASHVEGYGP
+698 S
-710 TASGDASHAEG
+710 
-721 CATIASGYTSHAE
+721 
-734 GYQTTASEECSH
+734 
-746 AEGSDTIAN
+746 
-755 GNAAHSEGAHTTA
+755 
-768 WGDGS
+768 
-773 HVEGGGSVIRSTF
+773 F

-791 AGIKGYVSSQDH
+791 AGIRGYVSSQDH

-810 IKYNNRYAT
+810 IRYQKSRDNYIYAT

-841 TNVYVDIIT
+841 TNAYVNIIT

-867 VGASS
+867 IGASS
-872 HAEGLHTIANNDNEH
+872 HAEGLHTIASNDNEH

-907 TSDSDRHNVFEVTQ
+907 TSDSDRRNVFEVTQ
-921 DGSIIGGSFS
+921 DGNIIGGSFS
-931 SGTSTQTINTSDT
+931 SGISTQTIDTADT

-951 ESIILLNQDSRIPPF
+951 GSIILLEQDSRIPPF

-979 VTIFLTNTFSSLSVS
+979 VTIFLTHTFNSLSVS

-1015 EVHNITAQYSK
+1015 KVHNITAQYSK